1 MYDIYAYIYI
11 YIHIQGTICIYMYLY
26 VFFFILESYTKLPG
40 LCTRYVFFK
49 KMVQSCGFLV
59 EGKAKEKTEKIH
71 KTVRL

>member
-49 KMVQSCGFLV
+49 KWFRAVDF
-59 EGKAKEKTEKIH
+59 
-71 KTVRL
+71 